1 MTNMKETIG
10 NYLRHIREIRLVAVC
25 MAVSA
30 LAASAYL
37 APVEERCGVRVEIGS
52 FPQKTERP
60 GKNPYAWP
68 LGVTEVVAG
77 APRTFPVTLENRTG
91 MPIAGEL
98 EVWMNDDWD
107 VSGPQG
113 PLKLDVWMND
123 GLDVAYPKGPIVL
136 ESGEKKELLF
146 TGTARPRA
154 LNALYPVHARFTPNG
169 VKKEDAP
176 HPVAVFM
183 YKNPHAPRPGRKV
196 SAPKLGP
203 QPKVPDEADWKARC
217 ATALAS
223 AQAARS
229 LPNGIVLPPYG
240 YYARTRNT
248 TSGVVEKGG
257 VRCAFAKS
265 PKGMFVEARELPV
278 GRTVDFGGV
287 KTDGAFRFTDW
298 MITPL
303 PHSKAFSAEIDLTAF
318 GASSS
323 TRADAASAPRTCA
336 KGSSTTSSSG
346 RYQTTDA
353 TSSTA
358 IRRTGA
364 SATTLGT
371 RVHAASATSRVPSTR
386 SRTRCTPT
394 RATVE
399 RSTSITSWTAKAT

>member
-1 MTNMKETIG
+1 MTDMKETIG

-123 GLDVAYPKGPIVL
+123 GWDVAYPKGPIVL

-223 AQAARS
+223 AQAARTAGTDPAAGRWR
-229 LPNGIVLPPYG
+229 LDANGVVYGAGVAYGARGLIDGALAFTDGEKSVKALREACRAAGILFCLHDNYTDISTATPP
-240 YYARTRNT
+240 TT
-248 TSGVVEKGG
+248 TS
-257 VRCAFAKS
+257 
-265 PKGMFVEARELPV
+265 P
-278 GRTVDFGGV
+278 T
-287 KTDGAFRFTDW
+287 
-298 MITPL
+298 
-303 PHSKAFSAEIDLTAF
+303 
-318 GASSS
+318 ASS
-323 TRADAASAPRTCA
+323 ADA
-336 KGSSTTSSSG
+336 
-346 RYQTTDA
+346 
-353 TSSTA
+353 
-358 IRRTGA
+358 
-364 SATTLGT
+364 T
-371 RVHAASATSRVPSTR
+371 R
-386 SRTRCTPT
+386 
-394 RATVE
+394 
-399 RSTSITSWTAKAT
+399 